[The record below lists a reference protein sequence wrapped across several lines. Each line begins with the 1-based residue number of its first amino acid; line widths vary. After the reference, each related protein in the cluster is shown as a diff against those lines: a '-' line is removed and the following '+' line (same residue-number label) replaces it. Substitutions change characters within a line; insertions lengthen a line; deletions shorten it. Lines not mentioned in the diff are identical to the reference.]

1 MCAVATGPN
10 SIPVSPD
17 WEKRLRMG
25 TERKRTEGPDVG
37 ETQQPPADQSHA
49 ETTSPIKE
57 WSRRRMDRSGEQND
71 ATTEGDRSQDAGT
84 KELQWWREQRVQEDA
99 TPQGTLCSVG
109 MTAVLRVEVA
119 GNQCEALLDTGAS
132 RSFIS
137 PGAAERLQLRT
148 RKLPEEHVFTVANGA
163 QLRID
168 RVVKGLTMWCGT
180 ARLAGDFLVGPVPY
194 DLVVGLDWLTKH
206 RVAWYFQSDKLRTY
220 VDGQWCDLPVVRA
233 TEATQR
239 NGSTQGSRQRTPAE
253 QAYDILAKQVADM
266 TREEAT
272 ALLRPPTKKYKPPSR
287 GKRKAV
293 IAALSQQVSESAAFV
308 RHPLQGLYVIL
319 ALPAMET
326 DVALRLVEERQG
338 ALCCALVDCSPS
350 NPHRQCLKALPASA
364 YPDDEET
371 SPWPTAKLE
380 YSKFDTWLTSEEA
393 QETPRVI
400 LEVLCANRAVFPDKL
415 PTGLPPKR
423 PHDHRILLVPG
434 KLPTKSAIYRM
445 TPEQLLFHN
454 QEIAK
459 LSANGWIGPTYSPI
473 CAPTIM
479 VDKRSD
485 ETGERKMRMVV
496 NYRELNA
503 LTIAPDFPLPP
514 IQTILEM
521 LGGARYFSTLDL
533 ESGFHQI
540 RMAKEDRWKTAFRS
554 VMGLFEYKV

>member
-17 WEKRLRMG
+17 WGRRLLAG
-25 TERKRTEGPDVG
+25 KERERPEGSDEG
-37 ETQQPPADQSHA
+37 ETQLPPADQPLV
-49 ETTSPIKE
+49 ETTLPIKE
-57 WSRRRMDRSGEQND
+57 GSRGRVDRSGEQND
-71 ATTEGDRSQDAGT
+71 ASTEGNRPQDAGT
-84 KELQWWREQRVQEDA
+84 KELQWWREQGVQGDA
-99 TPQGTLCSVG
+99 LPQGTLCSVG

-137 PGAAERLQLRT
+137 PGAVERLQLRT

-163 QLRID
+163 QLRIV

-194 DLVVGLDWLTKH
+194 DLVVGLDWLTEH

-233 TEATQR
+233 TEPTQR
-239 NGSTQGSRQRTPAE
+239 DGRTLGSRQRTPAE

-272 ALLRPPTKKYKPPSR
+272 ALLSPPTKRYKPPPR
-287 GKRKAV
+287 GKRRAV
-293 IAALSQQVSESAAFV
+293 VAALLQQASESAACIH
-308 RHPLQGLYVIL
+308 HPLQGLSVIL
-319 ALPAMET
+319 TLPVMES
-326 DVALRLVEERQG
+326 DVALRLAEEWQG
-338 ALCCALVDCSPS
+338 ALCCALVEASPS
-350 NPHRQCLKALPASA
+350 NPHQQCLKAMPVSA
-364 YPDDEET
+364 FPDDEET

-400 LEVLCANRAVFPDKL
+400 LDVLCAHRAVFPDKL

-445 TPEQLLFHN
+445 TPEQLLFHK

-473 CAPTIM
+473 CAPTLM

-485 ETGERKMRMVV
+485 ETGE
-496 NYRELNA
+496 
-503 LTIAPDFPLPP
+503 
-514 IQTILEM
+514 
-521 LGGARYFSTLDL
+521 
-533 ESGFHQI
+533 
-540 RMAKEDRWKTAFRS
+540 
-554 VMGLFEYKV
+554 

>member
-1 MCAVATGPN
+1 
-10 SIPVSPD
+10 
-17 WEKRLRMG
+17 
-25 TERKRTEGPDVG
+25 
-37 ETQQPPADQSHA
+37 
-49 ETTSPIKE
+49 
-57 WSRRRMDRSGEQND
+57 
-71 ATTEGDRSQDAGT
+71 
-84 KELQWWREQRVQEDA
+84 
-99 TPQGTLCSVG
+99 
-109 MTAVLRVEVA
+109 
-119 GNQCEALLDTGAS
+119 
-132 RSFIS
+132 
-137 PGAAERLQLRT
+137 
-148 RKLPEEHVFTVANGA
+148 
-163 QLRID
+163 
-168 RVVKGLTMWCGT
+168 
-180 ARLAGDFLVGPVPY
+180 
-194 DLVVGLDWLTKH
+194 
-206 RVAWYFQSDKLRTY
+206 
-220 VDGQWCDLPVVRA
+220 
-233 TEATQR
+233 
-239 NGSTQGSRQRTPAE
+239 
-253 QAYDILAKQVADM
+253 M

-272 ALLRPPTKKYKPPSR
+272 ALLRPPTKKYKPPSK

-293 IAALSQQVSESAAFV
+293 VAALSQQVSESAAFV

-338 ALCCALVDCSPS
+338 ALCCALVETSLS
-350 NPHRQCLKALPASA
+350 NSRRQCLQALPVSA
-364 YPDDEET
+364 YTDDEET

-380 YSKFDTWLTSEEA
+380 YSNFDTWLNSEEA
-393 QETPRVI
+393 QDTPRVV

-434 KLPTKSAIYRM
+434 KLPAKSAIYRM
-445 TPEQLLFHN
+445 TPEQLLFHK

-554 VMGLFEYKV
+554 VMGLFEYKVMPFGLKGAPATFQANINAYLQPLLGQGVIAYLDDVLIYSPDLPSHVALLQQAMTPAQQKYSIYDQELLALVSALDKWAHLLRPTKVTAHTDHQALTYLQQLKASKPLRGRTARWLDFLAEFPGLTITYMP